1 MKKQKTNRQQK
12 RAARHAQLPEA
23 FLKYLR
29 RWLPGFRRYTL
40 KAQTALLQMIL
51 QAPTKYREHAGQEG
65 WASFQA
71 IELEHKFGRGKFAT
85 INQELG
91 LFNIYEDEPGRQVWS
106 KVLGLTK
113 AYQLTDK
120 VTDLRAKFLEGVT
133 RRHTNLLSED
143 GKLQHK
149 LPEQALEAKRKG
161 KDGKPGQT
169 RVGWKTAIRTAVP
182 VNQEK
187 LKALILAIEAQMY
200 AQEHGLQSLL
210 HGPVDHAYLQ
220 ELLDEA
226 RTIYLLSRNKIAP
239 GCVIHRYSQSESGR
253 LYARG
258 VNLQN
263 AYRLVRQ
270 AALAGFYDY
279 DIENC
284 HFTILE
290 QMAARYGYECSAIA
304 HYRKNKSSIRCELA
318 TDLGVEVDQV
328 KTALIALVYG
338 AAFSEDEAKAIPQI
352 LGSLELAQRAYAN
365 EHFRGLRDDVA
376 GARAAIL
383 TGYPR
388 SKQTI
393 RNAVGL
399 TMDVRR
405 HTDLQQLAHLLQ
417 GIESQA
423 LDAAH
428 RLYADSIVLLQHDGF
443 TSTRELDHRAIE
455 QAIEAATGYRLEVP
469 RADVVGPRPE
479 DAYRQN
485 PAKNQLEGRL
495 ISQSDQRVTF
505 SSQAAYA
512 H

>member
-1 MKKQKTNRQQK
+1 VKKQTTNRQKK
-12 RAARHAQLPEA
+12 RADRHAQLPEA

-29 RWLPGFRRYTL
+29 ARLPGFRRHTL
-40 KAQTALLQMIL
+40 KTQIALLQMIL

-71 IELEHKFGRGKFAT
+71 TELEHKFGRGRFAA

-91 LFNIYEDEPGRQVWS
+91 LFNIYEDQPGRQVWS

-113 AYQLTDK
+113 AYQLTDR

-143 GKLQHK
+143 GKVQRK
-149 LPEQALEAKRKG
+149 PPEQALEAKRKG
-161 KDGKPGQT
+161 GQT
-169 RVGWKTAIRTAVP
+169 RVGWKVAIRTAVP
-182 VNQEK
+182 VNQDK
-187 LKALILAIEAQMY
+187 LKALMVAIEAQMY
-200 AQEHGLQSLL
+200 AQEHGFQSLL
-210 HGPVDHAYLQ
+210 HGPVDHGYLQ

-226 RTIYLLSRNKIAP
+226 RTVYLLSRNKIAP
-239 GCVIHRYSQSESGR
+239 GCVIHRYQQSESGR
-253 LYARG
+253 LYAKD

-290 QMAARYGYECSAIA
+290 QMAARYGYACSAIA
-304 HYRKNKSSIRCELA
+304 HYRKNKSGIRRELA
-318 TDLGVEVDQV
+318 ADLGVEVDQV

-338 AAFSEDEAKAIPQI
+338 AAFSEDPDKAIPQI

-376 GARAAIL
+376 GARTAIL
-383 TGYPR
+383 KSYPR

-455 QAIEAATGYRLEVP
+455 QAIETATGYRLEVP
-469 RADVVGPRPE
+469 PGDLVGPRPE

-485 PAKNQLEGRL
+485 PAKNQLEERL
-495 ISQSDQRVTF
+495 IPQSDQPLSV
-505 SSQAAYA
+505 SSQGPYA
-512 H
+512 C